1 MYNHLVKRLYD
12 IKNLCSSY
20 GNKIILN
27 DLSLEI
33 PSGCLVSL
41 IGPNGSGKTTLLR
54 VLSGLKSYS
63 GSVMLHGHEVRHI
76 SRRNFARMLSFVMS
90 ARYFSPSYPFTV
102 REIISMGRMPFMNL
116 FSRLTPDDTHIIM
129 NSASLTGINHLLER
143 NIMTLSDGE
152 RQLVLISCGLAQDTE
167 IILLDEPA
175 NSLDP
180 DKSARVYSML
190 RRFADNGKSIIT
202 SVHDV
207 NISRSYSDYYIAV
220 KEGRLISHGDIHE
233 LNEEILYELY
243 GVRFKAYYDDEGNG
257 LMWHAL
263 PE

>member
-1 MYNHLVKRLYD
+1 MKELYC
-12 IKNLCSSY
+12 IKNLYSSY

-27 DLSLEI
+27 DLSLNI
-33 PSGCLVSL
+33 PSGSLVSL

-54 VLSGLKSYS
+54 VLSGLKGYT
-63 GSVMLHGHEVRHI
+63 GNVMLHGHEVNRI
-76 SRRNFARMLSFVMS
+76 SRRNFARSLSFVMS
-90 ARYFSPSYPFTV
+90 GRTFNPLYPFTV
-102 REIISMGRMPFMNL
+102 REIISMGRMNLMNP
-116 FSRLTPDDTHIIM
+116 FSRLTHEDMNIITR
-129 NSASLTGINHLLER
+129 SANLTGIHHLLER

-152 RQLVLISCGLAQDTE
+152 RQLALIACGLAQNTD

-180 DKSARVYSML
+180 DKSARVYSL
-190 RRFADNGKSIIT
+190 LHELSRNGKSIIA

-207 NISRSYSDYYIAV
+207 NISRTYSDYYIAL

-233 LNEEILYELY
+233 LGEGILYELY
-243 GVRFKAYYDDEGNG
+243 GVKFRAYYDDERNG
-257 LMWHAL
+257 LMWRAL

>member
-1 MYNHLVKRLYD
+1 MKELYC

-27 DLSLEI
+27 DLSFNI
-33 PSGCLVSL
+33 PSGSLVSL
-41 IGPNGSGKTTLLR
+41 IGPNGSGKTTLMR

-63 GSVMLHGHEVRHI
+63 GSVMLNGHEVKNI
-76 SRRNFARMLSFVMS
+76 SRRNFARSLSFVMS
-90 ARYFSPSYPFTV
+90 GRTFNPLYPFRV
-102 REIISMGRMPFMNL
+102 HEIISMGRMPFMNH
-116 FSRLTPDDTHIIM
+116 FSGLTHEDMNIIM
-129 NSASLTGINHLLER
+129 KSASLTGIHNLLER

-152 RQLVLISCGLAQDTE
+152 RQLVMIACGIAQDTD

-180 DKSARVYSML
+180 DKSARVYALL
-190 RRFADNGKSIIT
+190 RELSQNGKSIIA

-207 NISRSYSDYYIAV
+207 NVPREYSDYYIAL
-220 KEGRLISHGDIHE
+220 KEGRLIAHGDIDE
-233 LNEEILYELY
+233 LNEDILHELY
-243 GVRFKAYYDDEGNG
+243 GVKFKAYYDNERNG
-257 LMWHAL
+257 LMWRAL